1 MLTRSNKWQAYIDGA
16 SSGNPGD
23 AGIGVVIYS
32 PDGKEMVRESVYI
45 GSTTNN
51 VAEYEALKYALR
63 RALDFSAKEI
73 IVYSDSKLLV
83 NQVKGSYK
91 VRDEK
96 LKRSMSEVKMLLG
109 SLQGF
114 LIEYIP
120 REKNSLADKLA
131 KEGIKR
137 GRRVAAP

>member
-109 SLQGF
+109 SLKGF